1 MLAPPIINTVKLISL
16 TTLFVTAFIA
26 TALLIYA
33 TSGASACPQ
42 GWTRD
47 AYGNCSIRAGEYKS
61 VTPASRAT
69 PVYDQDPK
77 ALLQRKIAIA
87 AERGDANAQR
97 ELGIQYL
104 EAEGGNAIKKKVLHW
119 LQRAAA
125 QGDTASMRVL
135 ALYNLKRDPE
145 KIAFDWFKQAA
156 DLGDARAAYFTAT
169 MFRYSPR
176 ITKYERLA
184 FDYFLKSARA
194 GHPNSQYEIGCYY
207 INGRGPVQGNYETAA
222 VWYKKAADQN
232 NAEAQN
238 MLSLMYSDGLGI
250 KQDMHQARLLSE
262 AAVKNGLKVG
272 IAETNLGWWYLT
284 GESGHPKDLQLA
296 HEWNRR
302 GAKAG
307 HANASANL
315 ALIYAAGLGRDRDIT
330 TSLYWLR
337 KSAEDFT
344 HQLSWVLDNPDDW
357 DGYDIPELMKK
368 ARQHYWAYLKNG
380 KRSELEALKNICAGG
395 C

>member
-1 MLAPPIINTVKLISL
+1 MLTLPMINTVKLISV

-26 TALLIYA
+26 TALLIYGA
-33 TSGASACPQ
+33 SGASACPHD
-42 GWTRD
+42 WTRD
-47 AYGNCSIRAGEYKS
+47 AYGNCSIRMGKNKPDA
-61 VTPASRAT
+61 PASHAT
-69 PVYDQDPK
+69 PVSVQDPK
-77 ALLQRKIAIA
+77 VLEQRKIAIA
-87 AERGDANAQR
+87 AETGDAGAQR

-104 EAEGGNAIKKKVLHW
+104 EAEGSNASRKKGLHW
-119 LQRAAA
+119 LKRAAA

-135 ALYNLKRDPE
+135 GLYNLKRNADQL
-145 KIAFDWFKQAA
+145 AFDWFKRAA
-156 DLGDARAAYFTAT
+156 DIGDPRAAYFTAT
-169 MFRYSPR
+169 MLRYSPR
-176 ITKYERLA
+176 IRKDETLA
-184 FDYFLKSARA
+184 YDYYLKSARA
-194 GHPNSQYEIGCYY
+194 GHPNSQYEIGRYY
-207 INGRGPVQGNYETAA
+207 TNGRGPVQGNFETAA
-222 VWYKKAADQN
+222 GWYKKAADQN

-250 KQDMHQARLLSE
+250 EQDMRQARLLSE
-262 AAVKNGLKVG
+262 AAVKNGLKGG

-302 GAKAG
+302 GASAG

-315 ALIYAAGLGRDRDIT
+315 ALIYAAGLGRNRDIT

-337 KSAEDFT
+337 KSAEDFS
-344 HQLSWVLDNPDDW
+344 HELSWVLDNPDEW
-357 DGYDIPELMKK
+357 DEYDIPEVMKK

-380 KRSELEALKNICAGG
+380 KRSELKALKNICAGD

>member
-1 MLAPPIINTVKLISL
+1 MLAPPMINTVKLISV
-16 TTLFVTAFIA
+16 TTLFITAFTA
-26 TALLIYA
+26 EALLIYGA
-33 TSGASACPQ
+33 SGASTCPE

-47 AYGNCSIRAGEYKS
+47 AYWNCSIRVGEYKPDA
-61 VTPASRAT
+61 PASRAN
-69 PVYDQDPK
+69 PVSDQYPK
-77 ALLQRKIAIA
+77 ALKQSKIAIA

-104 EAEGGNAIKKKVLHW
+104 EAEGGNAIRKTGLHW
-119 LQRAAA
+119 LERAAA

-135 ALYNLKRDPE
+135 GLYNLKRNSDQL
-145 KIAFDWFKQAA
+145 AFDWFKQAA

-169 MFRYSPR
+169 MLRYSPR
-176 ITKYERLA
+176 ITKDERLA

-194 GHPNSQYEIGCYY
+194 GHPNSQFEIGRYY
-207 INGRGPVQGNYETAA
+207 TNGRGPVQGDYETAA
-222 VWYKKAADQN
+222 GWYKKAADQN

-250 KQDMHQARLLSE
+250 EQDMHQARLLSE
-262 AAVKNGLKVG
+262 AAVKNGLKGGV
-272 IAETNLGWWYLT
+272 AETNLGWWYLT

-357 DGYDIPELMKK
+357 DGYDIPEVMKK